1 MRAIVIREPGG
12 PEVLTLAELP
22 DLSPP
27 FGHVRVAVRFA
38 GVNRADLLQRM
49 GVYPAPPGVPPNV
62 PGLEYAGVI
71 DAVGEGV
78 SRLRVGDRVMG
89 LVGGGAYAEQIVAHE
104 GEVARTP
111 DAIDDRTAGA
121 VPETFVT
128 AYDAMVTRG
137 RLAPG
142 DAVVIHAAGS
152 GVGTAAIQIAK
163 ALGCKVIATSRTA
176 DKLARCKELGADVGI
191 VVEPGHGAE
200 GALARPGAPSSSSPR
215 FADAVKDATNGRG
228 ADVILE
234 LVGGAYVG
242 EDIFASA
249 TLGRIVVVGL
259 TGGAHGELNLGALLQ
274 RRATIL
280 GTVLRSR
287 PLAEKIAAAE
297 VLERNIAPLVAAG
310 RYAPVID
317 RVMPMEEAGAA
328 HAFVASNASFG
339 KVLLDVGG
347 RV

>member
-12 PEVLTLAELP
+12 PEVLASAELS

-27 FGHVRVAVRFA
+27 FGHVRVAVRYA

-62 PGLEYAGVI
+62 PGLEYAGAI
-71 DAVGEGV
+71 DELGEGV
-78 SRLRVGDRVMG
+78 SRFRIGDRVMG
-89 LVGGGAYAEQIVAHE
+89 LVGGGAYAEQIVVHE

-121 VPETFVT
+121 VPETYVT

-142 DAVVIHAAGS
+142 ESVVIHAAGS

-163 ALGCKVIATSRTA
+163 GLGCKVIATSRTA
-176 DKLARCKELGADVGI
+176 DKLERCKELGADVTI
-191 VVEPGHGAE
+191 VVEKAT
-200 GALARPGAPSSSSPR
+200 
-215 FADAVKDATNGRG
+215 FADAVKDATGGRG

-242 EDIFASA
+242 EDVLAIA

-259 TGGAHGELNLGALLQ
+259 TGGARGELNLGALLQ
-274 RRATIL
+274 RRATIV

-297 VLERNIAPLVAAG
+297 VLERNIAPLVASG
-310 RYAPVID
+310 RYRPVID
-317 RVMPMEEAGAA
+317 REMALEEAGAA

-339 KVLLDVGG
+339 KVLLRVGRG
-347 RV
+347 V